1 MVQRVRRASVTVAGR
16 TVGEIGPGL
25 LLLVGAE
32 AEDEPA
38 DAAWMAKKC
47 VNLRIFADE
56 DGKMNRSVADVGGRI
71 LAVSQ
76 FTLLGDCRKGN
87 RPSFG
92 RAMEPVTARKFFDD
106 FVKLLEDAG
115 AGPVETGEF
124 GAMMD
129 VELIND
135 GPVTFLLDS
144 RKKF

>member
-47 VNLRIFADE
+47 VNLRVFADE
-56 DGKMNRSVADVGGRI
+56 DDKMNRSVADVGGRI

-87 RPSFG
+87 RPGFG
-92 RAMEPVTARKFFDD
+92 HAMEPVTARKFFDN
-106 FVKLLEDAG
+106 FVKFLEDAG